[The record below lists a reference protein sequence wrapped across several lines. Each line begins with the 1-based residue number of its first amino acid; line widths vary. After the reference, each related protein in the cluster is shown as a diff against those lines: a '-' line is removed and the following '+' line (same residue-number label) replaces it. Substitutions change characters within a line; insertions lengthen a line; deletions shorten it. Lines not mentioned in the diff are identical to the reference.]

1 MIKLITGKKGSGK
14 TKKLI
19 DLVNSALEQ
28 SKGNVVVIDQGK
40 KLTYDIKYTARLIDA
55 DEYSI
60 NSYDSFYGF
69 IAGLTAGNYD
79 ITDIYIDGILRIGGR
94 DYNELADTLA
104 RLDVITKDK
113 VAVTFTIS
121 ADDCD
126 LPEGVTKYIK

>member
-1 MIKLITGKKGSGK
+1 MIKIITGKKGSGK

-19 DLVNSALEQ
+19 DLVNTALEQ

-69 IAGLTAGNYD
+69 IAGITAGNYD
-79 ITDIYIDGILRIGGR
+79 ITDIFVDAILRIAGR
-94 DYNELADTLA
+94 DYDEIAKMFDRINAVTGE
-104 RLDVITKDK
+104 K
-113 VAVTFTIS
+113 VTVTFTVS
-121 ADDCD
+121 ADDSD
-126 LPEGVTKYIK
+126 LPEAVLKFA

>member
-19 DLVNSALEQ
+19 DLVNTALEQ

-69 IAGLTAGNYD
+69 IAGITAGNYD
-79 ITDIYIDGILRIGGR
+79 ITDIFVDAILRIAGR
-94 DYNELADTLA
+94 DYDEIAKMFA
-104 RLDVITKDK
+104 RIDAVTGEK
-113 VAVTFTIS
+113 VTVTFTVS
-121 ADDCD
+121 ADDAD
-126 LPEGVTKYIK
+126 LPEGVLQFAK